1 MNGQWIRRIF
11 DEQGARA
18 LYDRTINFWPEAA
31 SKYPEEYRVK
41 VLSIIYDRLKTL
53 SDLKTMATY
62 FFEEPK
68 IDIDMILQNKFLNK
82 FSKSEL
88 ENLLKIT
95 ISKLT
100 DLKTWSADSLQDCL
114 NNLLVETE
122 KKPAEL
128 FSLIRIAISFAPFS
142 PALNLTLEVLGR
154 ENSLA
159 RLNSVARAF

>member
-1 MNGQWIRRIF
+1 M
-11 DEQGARA
+11 
-18 LYDRTINFWPEAA
+18 T
-31 SKYPEEYRVK
+31 
-41 VLSIIYDRLKTL
+41 
-53 SDLKTMATY
+53 TY

-82 FSKSEL
+82 FSESEL